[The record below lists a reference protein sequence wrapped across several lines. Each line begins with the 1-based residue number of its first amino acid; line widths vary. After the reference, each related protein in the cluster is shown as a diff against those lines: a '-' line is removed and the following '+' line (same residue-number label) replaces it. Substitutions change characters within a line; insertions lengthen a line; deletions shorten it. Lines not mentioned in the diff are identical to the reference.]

1 MQDDPENDPD
11 GEAAQRPTSFLE
23 FWFLRKREQESS
35 GRWECGNPAW
45 LAGFPRDG
53 GKRGKPG
60 FGFPRFPRARH
71 FHGPWAVQLQEPW
84 WRKRRF
90 DLGDAKQLG
99 FGRAHLSGKLG
110 IAHGLCQSLQRLQ
123 TDSLFQVVRWLGQ
136 RLEFLVRCGIVVQL
150 VLALALAARVE
161 ADRGKAARTM
171 EVQ

>member
-11 GEAAQRPTSFLE
+11 GEAVQRPTSFLE

-71 FHGPWAVQLQEPW
+71 FPRP
-84 WRKRRF
+84 
-90 DLGDAKQLG
+90 
-99 FGRAHLSGKLG
+99 LSGAVTGSVVAEAAIRSCRRTSVWLWPRSSCWQTRYRSWSLR
-110 IAHGLCQSLQRLQ
+110 AGL
-123 TDSLFQVVRWLGQ
+123 
-136 RLEFLVRCGIVVQL
+136 
-150 VLALALAARVE
+150 
-161 ADRGKAARTM
+161 
-171 EVQ
+171 